1 MLMPE
6 SMLIIKKCETLLK
19 RCLAYEENRNFATLA
34 SELREALSR
43 CSHLKAS
50 KPLVISLIGGTG
62 AGKSKI
68 FSTLCSSPDV
78 SPSSDSV
85 RGFTQKLYIS
95 ASQTNVGYIPSSENA
110 VIVPEVISQA
120 VLIDT
125 PDLDTINDNN
135 AALSRQVIE
144 ASDII
149 VYVTTPDK
157 RSNYEINQELI
168 KWASRKRWYFVIN
181 KVDKVAE
188 DEISQLKQDFD
199 RRIMACGFAPDDSN
213 RFLLSATKPDSLD
226 FKRFADAIFSQRSVA
241 EHNLIHTEACYRH
254 IYHALSRSEAT
265 SGLLKQLAE
274 LKETKQRLA
283 ELLQQSIKQV
293 LLKPE
298 LEEMYIRSIENEIYT
313 DLCDKHSM
321 FLYPYITLINRY
333 KSTNNVEQAIS
344 SIMYSIKNSSEIN
357 QCQTDLDR
365 TLEDIGM
372 DEPGAG
378 KVMPLSSEYSLQS
391 ELMQK
396 ARFAAIGA
404 TKAFSVR
411 FYLFIAN
418 MLPLILTIQALYR
431 AFDSWLAGQWLPA
444 DFFIHAVV
452 LIIGSTIP
460 GYFLL
465 SRGVTRLTANYSPAK
480 IHIELPDEILNGQL
494 RVIEKLLDES
504 SILCSATE
512 AEMQRL
518 REQIPENRFG
528 AQAVDQ
534 D

>member
-1 MLMPE
+1 MLTPE
-6 SMLIIKKCETLLK
+6 STLIIKKSETLLK
-19 RCLAYEENRNFATLA
+19 RCLAYEENRHFATLA
-34 SELREALSR
+34 DELHEALSC
-43 CSHLKAS
+43 CSNLKAS

-68 FSTLCSSPDV
+68 FSMLCSSPEI
-78 SPSSDSV
+78 SPSSDSI

-135 AALSRQVIE
+135 VTLSRQVIE

-157 RSNYEINQELI
+157 RSNFKINQELL

-181 KVDKVAE
+181 KIDKVTE
-188 DEISQLKQDFD
+188 EEVGKLKQDFD
-199 RRIMACGFAPDDSN
+199 RRILASGFTPDDSS
-213 RFLLSATKPDSLD
+213 RFLLSATRPDSLD

-254 IYHALSRSEAT
+254 IYHALSTSKAT
-265 SGLLKQLAE
+265 SGLLEQLSD

-283 ELLQQSIKQV
+283 EVLQESIKQV
-293 LLKPE
+293 LQKPE

-313 DLCDKHSM
+313 DLCDKQSM

-333 KSTNNVEQAIS
+333 KSSNNVEQAIS

-396 ARFAAIGA
+396 AKLVAVGA
-404 TKAFSVR
+404 TRTFSVR

-418 MLPLILTIQALYR
+418 MVPLILTIQALYR
-431 AFDSWLAGQWLPA
+431 AFGSWLAGQWLPA
-444 DFFIHAVV
+444 DFFIHAII

-465 SRGVTRLTANYSPAK
+465 SRGVTRLTSNYSPSK
-480 IHIELPDEILNGQL
+480 IAIELPDEILSGQL
-494 RVIEKLLDES
+494 RVIEKILDES
-504 SILCSATE
+504 SLLCSATE
-512 AEMQRL
+512 AEIQKL
-518 REQIPENRFG
+518 KEKIPENRFG
-528 AQAVDQ
+528 AQAVVKD
-534 D
+534 